1 MMVRRIKIVVV
12 TPLILSPQGNGEE
25 GDSKSKSKLKYVA
38 VEFD

>member
-1 MMVRRIKIVVV
+1 MGVS
-12 TPLILSPQGNGEE
+12 PLILSPQGNGEE

>member
-1 MMVRRIKIVVV
+1 MMVRRIMIEVV

-25 GDSKSKSKLKYVA
+25 GDSEGKSKLKYVA